1 MDSVEE
7 TRRRSAALFG
17 NEKTAE
23 VVVAL
28 DEEERPQLR

>member
-1 MDSVEE
+1 MDSLTE

-28 DEEERPQLR
+28 DEEETATVR